1 MFFKRFIP
9 TVPAEHRA
17 RYDEE
22 TRALM
27 HQRVLIVLVIGITLI
42 PLFSLLDLVAAPE
55 HFKLFL
61 VYRLGCAFMFA
72 GLLVVHPSRF
82 GKKHPFALAV
92 IVYCLAAG
100 VISRM
105 VVAMGGYASFYY
117 PGLILVL
124 TTCSVIIPLNTRQS
138 VGMALLVY
146 LIYIVPV
153 LALTTPQGRDLQV
166 FYTHNFFFIAFM
178 LITVVQCWNDTRLRV
193 RKFNLNQQLEY
204 YAHNL
209 EKEVEKRA
217 RKLEE
222 SELRYRELYEHIVDM
237 VILVNNHGRVIMAN
251 PRFYTLIGFD
261 ESHVGGMR
269 LIDYIHPDDYVKVR
283 DQLLEKIPGIETIK
297 DFQFRLVNILG
308 EVFDAECNAT
318 QITKNG
324 RHVGFQM
331 VIRDI
336 TERKRLEKQLI
347 ESYQDIQS
355 ARASTILGLAKLA
368 EYRDH
373 GTGAHLERIREYS
386 RILAHE
392 LSITPKYQGYITDE
406 YIDAI
411 YQSSI
416 LHDIGKVGIPD
427 AILLKPG
434 KLLPEEF
441 EIMKRH
447 TTFGGDALKSVEA
460 TIHGQSFLTIG
471 KEIAYH
477 HHERWDG
484 TGYPDGLKGE
494 DIALSTRIVA
504 LADVYD
510 ALTSRREYKQAY
522 SHEEASRI
530 LVLEKGRHFDPD
542 VVDAFLASSPS
553 FRVMREKINLDMG
566 CDC

>member
-9 TVPAEHRA
+9 TVPAEHRV

-22 TRALM
+22 TKALM
-27 HQRVLIVLVIGITLI
+27 HQRVLIVLVIGIILI
-42 PLFSLLDLVAAPE
+42 PLFSLLDLVAVPE
-55 HFKLFL
+55 HFNLFL
-61 VYRLGCAFMFA
+61 AYRLGCAILFA
-72 GLLVVHPSRF
+72 GLLVVHFSRF
-82 GKKHPFALAV
+82 GKHHPFVIAV

-117 PGLILVL
+117 PGMILVL

-138 VGMALLVY
+138 VGMAFLVY
-146 LIYIVPV
+146 LIYVIPV
-153 LALTTPQGRDLQV
+153 LVFTTPQSKDLHV

-178 LITVVQCWNDTRLRV
+178 LITMVQCWNDTRLRV

-251 PRFYTLIGFD
+251 PRFYALVGYD

-336 TERKRLEKQLI
+336 TERKRLERKLI
-347 ESYQDIQS
+347 ESYQDIQN

-386 RILAHE
+386 KILAHE
-392 LSITPKYQGYITDE
+392 LSRNPKYQGYITDE
-406 YIDAI
+406 YVDAI

-447 TTFGGDALKSVEA
+447 TTFGGDALKSVET

-542 VVDAFLASSPS
+542 VVDAFLSSS
-553 FRVMREKINLDMG
+553 HFFRAMREKINLDMG